1 MKPATLPLVIISGLL
16 TLITAFPLFA
26 QAPQTSERLLLHIA
40 AEGDYCDA
48 ASSRPLSVDASRM
61 QLGTGDFTISTWLKA
76 DAEGS
81 GFSGD
86 IFCQYDAAR
95 RRGVHLTLKTATG
108 VTSCQSN
115 WRHLQFGIDDDRSGN
130 WQKVGR
136 PGNSLL
142 AFSLAVHNGQ
152 LYAGT
157 CEPAANASGRVYR
170 YAGGS
175 TWVDC
180 GAPDKSNSVT
190 CMAVYRNEL
199 YVGTGKYRVAGSSL
213 PESPNPELGGRIFR
227 LAADGSWVNCGQ
239 LPATE
244 AVGGLVVFRDRLH
257 ASSLYRPAG
266 FFRMESNSGEWT
278 SLPVPQ
284 SPDDTG
290 MLTNRRVESLHVAGG
305 HLYAGSYDGGS
316 VYRWDGKSWQDLGR
330 LAENTQTYSFVCHNN
345 RLLVGTWPSGRV
357 YSHAADG
364 SWHDEGRLGDELE
377 VMGMQV
383 HNGRLFAGSL
393 PLGQVYT
400 WEGPGRWQESARLDL
415 TPDVKYR
422 RVWTMAEYDGA
433 LFVSTLPSGEVFSY
447 RQGQQVMWGH
457 SLPDGWQHVAAVRS
471 GSRLLLYVN
480 GEEVAKSAVS
490 EPSAEP
496 FDLTSTAAAR
506 IGSGTNGSLGGFVR
520 DFRVYSRAL
529 GPAEIRS
536 LAEMKI
542 P

>member
-1 MKPATLPLVIISGLL
+1 MNSVTSLRLALPGLL
-16 TLITAFPLFA
+16 LITALPLRA
-26 QAPQTSERLLLHIA
+26 QSPPPADRLLLHVA
-40 AEGDYCDA
+40 AERDYRGLP
-48 ASSRPLSVDASRM
+48 SSPPQHAKASRID
-61 QLGTGDFTISTWLKA
+61 LGTGDFTISTWLKA
-76 DAEGS
+76 DPQGS

-115 WRHLQFGIDDDRSGN
+115 WRHLQFGIDDDRSGS
-130 WQKVGR
+130 WQKAGR
-136 PGNSLL
+136 PGNCLL
-142 AFSLAVHNGQ
+142 AFALAVHNGE

-157 CEPAANASGRVYR
+157 CEPAAGASGRVYR
-170 YAGGS
+170 YTGGS
-175 TWVDC
+175 SWVDC

-190 CMAVYRNEL
+190 CMAVYRGEL

-213 PESPNPELGGRIFR
+213 PESPNVEPGGRIFR
-227 LAADGSWVNCGQ
+227 LAADGSWLNCGQ
-239 LPATE
+239 LPESE
-244 AVGGLVVFRDRLH
+244 AVGGMVVFRDRLY

-266 FFRMESNSGEWT
+266 FFRLEPDSGKWT

-290 MLTNRRVESLHVAGG
+290 MLTNRRVESLHIAGD
-305 HLYAGSYDGGS
+305 HLYAGSYDGGH
-316 VYRWDGKSWQDLGR
+316 VYRWDGRTWQDLGR
-330 LAENTQTYSFVCHNN
+330 LAENTQTYSFVCHNS

-357 YSHAADG
+357 YSHSADG
-364 SWHDEGRLGDELE
+364 SWQDEGRLGEELE

-433 LFVSTLPSGEVFSY
+433 LFASTLPSGEVYSY
-447 RQGQQVMWGH
+447 RQGRQLTWGH

-471 GSRLLLYVN
+471 AGRLVLYVN
-480 GEEVAKSAVS
+480 GEEVAKSAVP
-490 EPSAEP
+490 EPSEEP
-496 FDLTSTAAAR
+496 FDLTSAADPQ
-506 IGSGTNGSLGGFVR
+506 IGSGTNGPLGGFLR
-520 DFRVYSRAL
+520 DFRVHARAL
-529 GPAEIRS
+529 GPAEIRA
-536 LAEMKI
+536 LAAMKN